1 MAGVA
6 ANFIGFAATGA
17 FGVVPLIQELFPPPA
32 DQTTTIRIQLG
43 QNATQGASL
52 GGNLPGVSLWDEQGE
67 AIGSSTGGGQLPQ
80 GNFKDV
86 KIVAHPN
93 VGNVPAAYVSIS
105 ASGDDAVCIAF
116 VTITQA
122 NGDSSTF
129 TGDVPAQC
137 GATWFESSITLGTD
151 GSHPQCVWID
161 KNGSDGLQDQGFGF
175 HVRDFFGTKAQGTA
189 FVGNSDLMC
198 KSGPRFRMYPQ
209 LKAKE
214 SILFY
219 NPPLDYN
226 QDGTDKDPSKV
237 INNPGSLTQIDDDEQ
252 RQLCMDPDTRPL
264 QPCDKCATFPLP
276 GVACDDK
283 ITKRDHM
290 RMQGKRTYKNPMPQ
304 PSNPTWAP
312 TTTGTPNANANTNG
326 TSSWR
331 FESALIISGIPVH
344 SASKLC
350 ASANSYGPDFV
361 ATSEGKFCDMKRKY
375 LWDVCSDQKSTC
387 CFDVEQTQLRLCAG
401 GRRRGIMW
409 RQVASAG
416 DATEYTN
423 VQYW

>member
-1 MAGVA
+1 
-6 ANFIGFAATGA
+6 
-17 FGVVPLIQELFPPPA
+17 
-32 DQTTTIRIQLG
+32 
-43 QNATQGASL
+43 
-52 GGNLPGVSLWDEQGE
+52 
-67 AIGSSTGGGQLPQ
+67 
-80 GNFKDV
+80 
-86 KIVAHPN
+86 
-93 VGNVPAAYVSIS
+93 
-105 ASGDDAVCIAF
+105 VCIAF

-129 TGDVPAQC
+129 TGDVPAQY
-137 GATWFESSITLGTD
+137 GATWFESSINLGTD
-151 GSHPQCVWID
+151 GSHPKGVWID
-161 KNGSDGLQDQGFGF
+161 KNGSGGLQDQDFGF
-175 HVRDFFGTKAQGTA
+175 HVRDFFGTDAQGTA
-189 FVGNSDLMC
+189 YANNSDLMC

-209 LKAKE
+209 LKTKE

-219 NPPLDYN
+219 NPPLDYG
-226 QDGTDKDPSKV
+226 QDGVDKDPSKV

-264 QPCDKCATFPLP
+264 QPCDACATFPLP
-276 GVACDDK
+276 GVSCDNK

-290 RMQGKRTYKNPMPQ
+290 RMQGKRTHKNPMPQ
-304 PSNPTWAP
+304 PSNLTRAP

-331 FESALIISGIPVH
+331 FESALIISDIPVH
-344 SASKLC
+344 SVSKLC

-361 ATSEGKFCDMKRKY
+361 ATSEGKFCDMKRKH

-387 CFDVEQTQLRLCAG
+387 CFNVEQTQLRPCVD

-423 VQYW
+423 VQHW